1 MTSESS
7 ISSDFLL
14 QGDYIWIEPISRR
27 EFDVAIGARVVAA
40 EGRRI
45 QVVDDD
51 GEELWL
57 TPERRIKAMHPTS
70 VQGVEDMISLGDL
83 HEAGILRNLLIR
95 YNDNLI
101 YVSPA
106 KYQWL
111 SLMKMFSSFQ
121 TFTGSILVAVNPYQ
135 ILPIYTSEQ
144 IKLYREKKIGEL
156 PPHIFA
162 IGDNCYSLMKRTRQ
176 DQCIVISGESGAGK
190 TESTKLILQYLA
202 AISGKHSWIEQ
213 QILEANPILEAFGNA
228 KTVRND
234 NSSRF
239 GKYIDIYF
247 NKNGIIEGAKIDQYL
262 LEKSRIVHQ
271 SPNERN
277 YHIFYCMLQG
287 LSKEHKEKLH
297 LKDASHYKYLTGVR
311 S

>member
-1 MTSESS
+1 MPGVTNC
-7 ISSDFLL
+7 I
-14 QGDYIWIEPISRR
+14 
-27 EFDVAIGARVVAA
+27 VV
-40 EGRRI
+40 
-45 QVVDDD
+45 
-51 GEELWL
+51 LFF
-57 TPERRIKAMHPTS
+57 
-70 VQGVEDMISLGDL
+70 
-83 HEAGILRNLLIR
+83 ILDQL
-95 YNDNLI
+95 
-101 YVSPA
+101 
-106 KYQWL
+106 
-111 SLMKMFSSFQ
+111 FHFQ

-271 SPNERN
+271 SPKERN

-287 LSKEHKEKLH
+287 LSKEHKDKLH
-297 LKDASHYKYLTGVR
+297 LKDASSYKYLTGV
-311 S
+311 SLII